1 MIGGYNIKRNG
12 NIGIEI
18 VNQNNVW
25 GTGEKMNDP
34 AHHWQVGRFGGE
46 QQEVTA
52 TGLSQQ
58 PHEGAKAKKKA
69 IDDATSDTIRPE
81 S

>member
-1 MIGGYNIKRNG
+1 
-12 NIGIEI
+12 
-18 VNQNNVW
+18 
-25 GTGEKMNDP
+25 MNDP

-58 PHEGAKAKKKA
+58 PHEGAKAEKKA